1 MAEGRHRQNEVT
13 VVSLTSDQTHVERN
27 PVQEKAAPPSGRGW
41 RGPLNWFGAV
51 FGTIVLIGASFLW
64 ATDGSD
70 PAVEVVEPAANEPP
84 AAEDVHADADVEQ
97 ADGDVAAEMP
107 VDGHDETPAED
118 ADEPA
123 EQVVDAA
130 GRAVIAIEMVDYA
143 YSPDTIEIQ
152 AGVPVVFR
160 FTNTGN
166 FEHEAM
172 VGDMHMQEE
181 FEAAGDHDADDGHHG
196 DLMAVVVHP
205 GETAD
210 LEIFIDEPGTTYMAC
225 HIKGHYEKGQIATIN
240 VTA

>member
-1 MAEGRHRQNEVT
+1 M
-13 VVSLTSDQTHVERN
+13 
-27 PVQEKAAPPSGRGW
+27 
-41 RGPLNWFGAV
+41 NWFGAV
-51 FGTIVLIGASFLW
+51 FGAIVLIGASFLW

-70 PAVEVVEPAANEPP
+70 PAVEVVEPAADEVPG
-84 AAEDVHADADVEQ
+84 AKDVHTDADVAP
-97 ADGDVAAEMP
+97 ADGTGAAVMP
-107 VDGHDETPAED
+107 VDGHDETPAGD
-118 ADEPA
+118 ADERA

-130 GRAVIAIEMVDYA
+130 GRAVVAIEMVDYA

-160 FTNTGN
+160 FTNSGN

-181 FEAAGDHDADDGHHG
+181 FAAAGDHDADDGHHG
-196 DLMAVVVHP
+196 NLMAVVVHP

-210 LEIFIDEPGTTYMAC
+210 LEILIDEPGTTYMAC

-240 VTA
+240 VAA